1 MSCARAKAAI
11 FVSGVFFGGA
21 VDHAILALNNHDH
34 SPYGVRIGVRG
45 NWLMA
50 GLDSAVAAAAYT
62 LHRRLDPSG
71 A

>member
-1 MSCARAKAAI
+1 MRARKAAI

-21 VDHAILALNNHDH
+21 VDHAILALKRDER

-45 NWLMA
+45 NWFMA
-50 GLDSAVAAAAYT
+50 GLDSAVAAAAYA
-62 LHRRLDPSG
+62 LHRRLDPGG